1 MAPWTFPF
9 VRVPTSQNF
18 VCIVIELMLNDDQG
32 SYRVL
37 NFWKSLEIC
46 PVIFQTRKSL
56 ENRDEVRKGMKKS
69 WAFFQRYNK
78 CFISD
83 FFLFLSNLIY
93 PCSYVCS
100 TPQKSFCSCILRSLL
115 IEPIWEPLVWKK
127 KLLFGKRSGKSLEF
141 WIQKSVRTLDD
152 LSNSDQGFTPHPSVP
167 LWLCDS
173 VKRDAVC
180 L

>member
-83 FFLFLSNLIY
+83 VFFVFVK
-93 PCSYVCS
+93 SY
-100 TPQKSFCSCILRSLL
+100 LSLL
-115 IEPIWEPLVWKK
+115 ICLQHTTK
-127 KLLFGKRSGKSLEF
+127 KLLFLHFKVSIDWTYLRTTCLEKEIIVWEKVWKKS
-141 WIQKSVRTLDD
+141 WILDPKICA
-152 LSNSDQGFTPHPSVP
+152 NPGWPF
-167 LWLCDS
+167 
-173 VKRDAVC
+173 
-180 L
+180 